1 MARPKSALPQ
11 MRAHLSGQGFVTIDD
26 RNFYLGR
33 YGSPESLARYAVL
46 IAEYQ
51 ANKLKLPKD
60 FDIRA
65 IDARAGLLLA
75 KEVELPP
82 KHLENKPILL
92 RHLTAAYRE
101 HAMVAYEKSKAELRR
116 ILLLCDELDEH
127 DGSMHADE
135 YGPRALQ
142 KQRQRWVD
150 SAKARR
156 YCNRLTNLVIRMYRW
171 SVSQELVTENA
182 WSRLRSLD
190 ALRIGQTKAKET
202 KAIQPVSLD
211 VVRTTIKE
219 LPPIL
224 RAMIRVHVATG
235 MRPSEL
241 CNMRPCDIDRTGV
254 EWMYRPSKHKTANKG
269 KSRAVP
275 ILGDAK
281 EAIIDYINRDPQ
293 SCCFSPAES
302 VSWWQATK
310 RSTRKSKV
318 QPSQQVSKA
327 VDNPEVQPGDR
338 YTQDSYRRA
347 VARACKRAGVTQW
360 HPYQLRHLSLTE
372 IRDALGVEH
381 AQAMGGHSRIDIT
394 EVYVKQSERRAIEAA
409 RHAPKL

>member
-11 MRAHLSGQGFVTIDD
+11 MRVHLSGQGFVRIGD
-26 RNFYLGR
+26 RNFYLGK
-33 YGSPESLARYAVL
+33 YGSPESLARYAIL

-51 ANKLKLPKD
+51 ANQLRLPED
-60 FDIRA
+60 FDVRD
-65 IDARAGLLLA
+65 IDERAGLLLS

-82 KHLENKPILL
+82 EHLEKKPILL
-92 RHLTAAYRE
+92 LHLTAAYRE
-101 HAMVAYEKSKAELRR
+101 HAKVAYEKSKSELRR
-116 ILLLCDELDEH
+116 ILLLCDELDEQ

-150 SAKARR
+150 SGKARR

-211 VVRTTIKE
+211 VVRATIKE

-254 EWMYRPSKHKTANKG
+254 EWMYRPELHKTKNKG
-269 KSRAVP
+269 KGRAIP

-281 EAIIDYINRDPQ
+281 EAVIDYINRDTK
-293 SCCFSPAES
+293 SYCFAPSEA
-302 VSWWQATK
+302 VAWQQATK
-310 RSTRKSKV
+310 RSGRKSKV
-318 QPSQQVSKA
+318 QPSQESRAKVS
-327 VDNPEVQPGDR
+327 PQVQPGDR

-347 VARACKRAGVTQW
+347 IARACERAKVAKW
-360 HPYQLRHLSLTE
+360 FPYQLRHLNLTE

-381 AQAMGGHSRIDIT
+381 AQAMGGHSRIDMT
-394 EVYVKQSERRAIEAA
+394 EVYAKQSERRAIEAA